1 MATEHAL
8 GWLGP
13 NTLIQAVQMLH
24 YTCKPALVQK
34 ILLSRSPI
42 HASLLQRRAVRFMES
57 VVRSSEEE
65 IQECCEDLPLH
76 TLDLV
81 GIAVLV
87 LVCYA
92 LLAPKALSRGEAK
105 IHRRK

>member
-1 MATEHAL
+1 MAT

-34 ILLSRSPI
+34 IVLSGSPI
-42 HASLLQRRAVRFMES
+42 HLSLLQRRAVRFMES

-81 GIAVLV
+81 GITVLV

-92 LLAPKALSRGEAK
+92 LLAPRVFTRGEAK
-105 IHRRK
+105 IRRRK